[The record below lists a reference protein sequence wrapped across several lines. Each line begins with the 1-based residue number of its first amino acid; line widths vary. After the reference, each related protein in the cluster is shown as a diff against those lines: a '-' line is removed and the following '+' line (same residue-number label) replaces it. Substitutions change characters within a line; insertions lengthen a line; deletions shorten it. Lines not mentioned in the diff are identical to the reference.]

1 MKIFFKV
8 ILYILFPFFTAK
20 IAVAQQSS
28 TIDSILAVLNSP
40 KTDQVLVVAHRA
52 DWRNFPEN
60 SIEAIKSAIAMNVD
74 MVEIDIA
81 KTSDGHLV
89 LMHDYTLDRTTNGS
103 GPVSRYTLDSLKKLY
118 LKDGLGVVTRYKIP
132 TLEEAML
139 VAKGKILVNLDKCYE
154 YFAQA
159 VSILE
164 KTNTLQ
170 QTVIK
175 ASKPYELVKTEFG
188 QYLDKV
194 IFMPIVD
201 LRNKNANQIID
212 SYLLNHK
219 PIAFELV
226 FNDDALADNKL
237 FEKITSNGSKIWINS
252 LWPSLNGGH
261 DDDTALNDIEHSYG
275 WIVNKSAKLIQTD
288 RPQFLLN
295 YLKSVKKHK

>member
-1 MKIFFKV
+1 MKIFFRV
-8 ILYILFPFFTAK
+8 ILYILFPLFISN
-20 IAVAQQSS
+20 IAVAQEFS
-28 TIDSILAVLNSP
+28 TIDSILAVLNNP
-40 KTDQVLVVAHRA
+40 QTDQVLVVAHRA

-60 SIEAIKSAIAMNVD
+60 SIEAIKSSIAMDVD

-89 LMHDYTLDRTTNGS
+89 LMHDQTLDRTTNGS
-103 GPVSRYTLDSLKKLY
+103 GLVSNYTLDSLKKLY

-139 VAKGKILVNLDKCYE
+139 AAKGKILVNLDKCYE

-159 VSILE
+159 SNILE

-175 ASKPYELVKTEFG
+175 ASKPYEVVKAEFG

-194 IFMPIVD
+194 IFMPIVNLKSTD
-201 LRNKNANQIID
+201 AHQIID
-212 SYLLNHK
+212 SYLQNYRPL
-219 PIAFELV
+219 AFELV
-226 FNDDALADNKL
+226 FNDDALVDDSLLK
-237 FEKITSNGSKIWINS
+237 KITSNGSKIWINS

-261 DDDTALNDIEHSYG
+261 DDDTALNDVVHSYG
-275 WIVNKSAKLIQTD
+275 WIVNKDAKLIQTD
-288 RPQFLLN
+288 RPEFLLN
-295 YLKSVKKHK
+295 YLKSINKHK